1 MTKFEKAMA
10 QVNDWIAIA
19 EQDGDMPLAR
29 NLKHAREVLS
39 GYSKLSDPTSAH
51 NIQVMAQYNKLVQ
64 MAMRLS
70 NNTK

>member
-39 GYSKLSDPTSAH
+39 GYSKLSDPRWRCDCLIT
-51 NIQVMAQYNKLVQ
+51 QNKHGRKFLK
-64 MAMRLS
+64 AL
-70 NNTK
+70 

>member
-19 EQDGDMPLAR
+19 EQDGDLPLAR

-39 GYSKLSDPTSAH
+39 GYSKLSAPESAH
-51 NIQVMAQYNKLVQ
+51 NTQVMDQYKRLVQ
-64 MAMRLS
+64 TAMRHS